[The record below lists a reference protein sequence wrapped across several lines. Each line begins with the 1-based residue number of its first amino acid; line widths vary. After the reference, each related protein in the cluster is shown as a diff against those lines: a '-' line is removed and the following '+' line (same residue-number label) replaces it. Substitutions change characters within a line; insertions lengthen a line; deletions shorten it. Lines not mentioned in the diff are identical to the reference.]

1 MNILLMYMAGGGIS
15 IFPIMM
21 VGMMLLRPVKALWAI
36 NQTFKSIEGT
46 HAVLQVSLIEY
57 KNE

>member
-1 MNILLMYMAGGGIS
+1 MNLILMYMAGGSIS

-36 NQTFKSIEGT
+36 NQTFKSIEGK
-46 HAVLQVSLIEY
+46 HAALQVSIFIY
-57 KNE
+57 Y